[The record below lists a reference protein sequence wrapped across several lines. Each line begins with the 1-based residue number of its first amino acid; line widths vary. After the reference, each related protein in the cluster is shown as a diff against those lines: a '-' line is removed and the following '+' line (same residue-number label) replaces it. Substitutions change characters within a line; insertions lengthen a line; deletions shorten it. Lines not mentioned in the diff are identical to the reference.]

1 MVKWGA
7 EAIPTT
13 NILLL
18 AHLFR
23 IAHLQVI
30 KLKRTFIFHNMNS
43 FVHGMWCR
51 FGVLRS
57 LALPSCYP
65 ILSIFR
71 FRLHTRDATTAAP
84 VPHTSHD
91 LKIYSNQTM
100 IARKKKHNNTSC
112 YSKNQSCRVYPLR
125 SASIILPLHCL
136 TKPILAYY
144 YYLLAGMSER
154 ANGVSRVCILRKRPC
169 TYLDRV
175 ERRTP

>member
-7 EAIPTT
+7 GAIPTT

-57 LALPSCYP
+57 LALPPCYP

-71 FRLHTRDATTAAP
+71 FRLHTEDATTAAP

-91 LKIYSNQTM
+91 LKRNIFQPNDDSP
-100 IARKKKHNNTSC
+100 KKKTQQHIVLQQ
-112 YSKNQSCRVYPLR
+112 K
-125 SASIILPLHCL
+125 SIMPCLPPAVRINYIAITLFDKTDFSIL
-136 TKPILAYY
+136 
-144 YYLLAGMSER
+144 LLFAVPGWAKGRM
-154 ANGVSRVCILRKRPC
+154 V
-169 TYLDRV
+169 
-175 ERRTP
+175 